1 MNSSVVLPSLKG
13 QITIPPEIRKRYNIG
28 KDTPL
33 VIKDNGNGKI
43 TITVNKMVAYNQAL
57 VEFYESEN
65 DFGLNFSKPIKASSL
80 LSLID
85 KLDG

>member
-1 MNSSVVLPSLKG
+1 MTSTIVLPSLKG

-33 VIKDNGNGKI
+33 VVKDNGNGKI
-43 TITVNKMVAYNQAL
+43 TITVNKMVAYDQDL

-65 DFGLNFSKPIKASSL
+65 SFGVKFSKPIKASSL
-80 LSLID
+80 LSIID